1 MVRYRVGLWIIAAS
15 WSATAMPAAV
25 TIDGQSATLTPLLP
39 ARGTYYDATKSGTGI
54 AVDVSQNGFV
64 FLTYYGYD
72 AMGVPTWYSVQ
83 GQWSPATEAQRI
95 ASGVIGTLNQPLL
108 RSSGGQC
115 LACDFTSKP
124 TIAPQPYT
132 VSASWT
138 TPRHVDIT
146 IGSQTW
152 HMDAGQFGTAEADLF
167 TGTWQ
172 ASVSWGYDSR
182 IEFVVAQPIPTQTG
196 TVVLGVKHQISGP
209 PVGFNVIIG
218 SLDADP
224 SIQLPPKGAYFY
236 DVSTR
241 HNCAPLPEQPPFQ
254 SGAFSDL
261 ISAIPLPPP
270 AFIGP
275 PGPNIVPMFWYDPAT
290 RRGGLDIA
298 AQYMGVDATTMV
310 LGPNNV
316 HFDLYVEP
324 DRIVGHGVAQGK
336 NVNLIPG
343 LYWMPTSVTLNLVM
357 QRLPAGVT
365 EGAVRNLVCAL

>member
-1 MVRYRVGLWIIAAS
+1 MLRYRVGLWIIAAS

-25 TIDGQSATLTPLLP
+25 TIDGQSAALTPLLP
-39 ARGTYYDATKSGTGI
+39 THGTYYDATKPGTGI

-72 AMGVPTWYSVQ
+72 ATGVPTWYSVQ
-83 GQWSPATEAQRI
+83 GQWSPASEAQRI
-95 ASGVIGTLNQPLL
+95 ASGVIGTLSQPLL

-115 LACDFTSKP
+115 LTCGFTSKP
-124 TIAPQPYT
+124 TITPQPYT
-132 VSASWT
+132 VNASWT

-152 HMDAGQFGTAEADLF
+152 HMDAGQFGVADEDLPS
-167 TGTWQ
+167 GNWL
-172 ASVSWGYDSR
+172 ASVTWGYDSR
-182 IEFVVAQPIPTQTG
+182 IEFFAAQPIPTQVG
-196 TVVLGVKHQISGP
+196 TVVVGAKHQASGP
-209 PVGFNVIIG
+209 PVGFNVT
-218 SLDADP
+218 LDPNADP
-224 SIQLPPKGAYFY
+224 SIQLPPKGAYYY
-236 DVSTR
+236 DVSAR
-241 HNCAPLPEQPPFQ
+241 LNCAPLPGQPPFQ
-254 SGAFSDL
+254 SSAFTDL
-261 ISAIPLPPP
+261 LSVLDSGSSSPP
-270 AFIGP
+270 AEP
-275 PGPNIVPMFWYDPAT
+275 RPTAVPLFWYDAAT
-290 RRGGLDIA
+290 RRGGLDMA
-298 AQYMGVDATTMV
+298 WRNMGVDMTTMT